1 MHLINHSIRIFFP
14 RGRHMQ
20 STHEMGERGGIV
32 LLLRECR
39 IVGRFVNARKD
50 SDKDF
55 YGLIQLGGG

>member
-1 MHLINHSIRIFFP
+1 
-14 RGRHMQ
+14 MQ

-32 LLLRECR
+32 LLLRERR
-39 IVGRFVNARKD
+39 IEGRFVHASQD

>member
-1 MHLINHSIRIFFP
+1 MHLITHSIRHI
-14 RGRHMQ
+14 Q

-39 IVGRFVNARKD
+39 IVGRFVNASKD